1 MKLAIIL
8 MAAFLPAMMAV
19 SLATGPAPDELKAV
33 SNLSGSLE
41 SLENKELVVTFS
53 DDMLPL
59 GGKRDGAS
67 LLRIAPTVK
76 GEFTWR
82 GNRSLAFRPSPR
94 FRYSTSYTAVIPA
107 GTRSLNGAVMTKE
120 MRWQWVTPQVR
131 PINIKASSMDYFST
145 VTPGGELDFPVW
157 VKDSLLVRFNQP
169 VAAGGAGE
177 FLVLKEAKSGAHVR
191 LRLVQNG
198 ESAIEVRHDL
208 ELKRGTRYEL
218 IVRKGL
224 RGSEGDTGTS
234 RDFSVFF
241 ETVPPFR
248 YSGREP
254 LILFPDAPHCW
265 LPFTTPLDDKP
276 RPDQVRVYR
285 LSADRKTPLKFSL
298 ETRYYGQEA
307 LFLTIEDALASGETL
322 RVVVDGN
329 LANVYKETLGGD
341 LEIDAR
347 VCSSRSPHIGFS
359 LQEGKP
365 AMSARSMKEAGVR
378 LLKLRPGFRALLN
391 EDGFGVLQRRGFRDE
406 FLEKELLQRFAGL
419 PEGANSPPLRDAELG
434 SPLGF
439 FAFLVERHEP
449 YNSCHDAGL
458 LRLPEGDPPALEVFH
473 RRGMDMVIKAG
484 RQQTFFWLY
493 DNRSGGALGDR
504 PLFLE
509 RRDQEPLAI
518 GRTSATG
525 VLAIDRA
532 IGPSDLVVAT
542 DAARGDMALAR
553 LDREPV
559 SDRELRV
566 AVFSD
571 RDFYKPG
578 DTVHVAGIVKEYASG
593 KVSPPKSRSATI
605 EIIGPDWQRVKS
617 DSLELDAFGGFH
629 YPYRSDANGKKGNY
643 QIQVRVA
650 GEGSWQGQRQVTID
664 YYQPNTFEIALS
676 GIAERY
682 LFSDRFRAGISGSF
696 LAGNPMAGDA
706 YAHELSLTP
715 ASGRAF
721 AIGALERYAFGLDRD
736 LMQND
741 PAFQATG
748 KLDAAGQAELDVQLS
763 RFARTNGLADLLFSA
778 TGKSAEG
785 KEYTARARSLFFP
798 GRLITGIRLGYYQNS
813 REPIKAELALV
824 DSQGKPA
831 SGEARVTLYKDLYE
845 NHQRKL
851 AKASGPEDIFID
863 KTTTHSFRVPEP
875 GRYLLRV
882 DTPDP
887 AGRVI
892 STSDGFF
899 AWDSA
904 YAGAED
910 RLLIESEQKTLESGG
925 TLKLFIRSP
934 REGRG
939 LVTVERGRVLDSRI
953 IALNKMT
960 PLELPVRGDYFPGVR
975 VSVVAMYADNVSEE
989 TYRDFT
995 VRDRGRTLTVGLQ
1008 SAAEI
1013 KPASKARLR
1022 VQVRDAQGRGARA
1035 KLFVYAVDEGNLSLR
1050 GYRTPDPLQRFYYD
1064 SPLGRGMVRNY
1075 YSRHFRHWTFAH
1087 PMMDIDLAAGPVLF
1101 GRVFRPDASPLAGAK
1116 VTLEDDKFRALRTA
1130 SASPQGYYAFSGVA
1144 AGHYALKVEA
1154 AGFQP
1159 YLRTGIYFDGSGRQ
1173 QIHAALIPAGTE
1185 AFQEAEELASLA
1197 GGVLGGVEGGIAPA
1211 PMAAEAKSM
1220 ARMKKEDE
1228 AAAGEAD
1235 LSGIRVRRDFR
1246 EVLFFQAV
1254 ESDETGNAVVD
1265 FESSDQ
1271 LSTYRLMAVA
1281 YGEESFGSA
1290 EKRIVVSKD
1299 LLISEAMPEFARQG
1313 DEFSAGAQLSNR
1325 TAGKLPFTLL
1335 AKPQGLAIRG
1345 SAKIENVLD
1354 ARSNGLFQ
1362 FPFRADRV
1370 GDARV
1375 EFFALSAADKD
1386 GLEKKLPVTDRLV
1399 SETLLDFASGRNVK
1413 KAIEPQAEGEQQ
1425 IVTIKAAPSILRPA
1439 VHIAKK
1445 LVFYPYE
1452 CLEQRTSKVM
1462 PFLALSPQLAE
1473 RLELGLDQKQVR
1485 GEIEG
1490 YLKIIPEFMNGDG
1503 ALSYYRGGQYSSD
1516 YLTAYVLWALHLAG
1530 EQDYRVDPQ
1539 LRQKISGYLQR
1550 ASLEKTCESFY
1561 QFVLSLDRKADNK
1574 KLKKLAA
1581 ERGTLPLTGRVFL
1594 YRALHNQGIGADLTK
1609 AMLGEF
1615 NNSLQVEA
1623 DFAYFDAGEFAYH
1636 RDFPFYSSRFATAL
1650 LLQAVLE
1657 VEKGHV
1663 LAERILNWLLE
1674 AEPYCWN
1681 TTQTNFW
1688 VLSAMDE
1695 YLKQVEKTTAKRAEI
1710 ELLGEKAAKEFVN
1723 SRDAIVVQK
1732 KLGERKERVEVEVRA
1747 DQPVYVTSELTW
1759 KLSRAGKKS
1768 RGIDIRR
1775 HVYND
1780 KGEAVTGFQR
1790 GQIYM
1795 VELLVQCDKEVPY
1808 GVIDEPLAAGFELL
1822 REDVATTRSLKE
1834 FNTVNRSRFHSPW
1847 ARQENAADR
1856 LVFYTYS
1863 MQGPLRVVY
1872 FIKAMYPGRFTWM
1885 PTVAQGMY
1893 HPQYF
1898 GRNDMKTIE
1907 VKE

>member
-1 MKLAIIL
+1 MKLLIIL
-8 MAAFLPAMMAV
+8 LAAFLPAMMAV
-19 SLATGPAPDELKAV
+19 NLATGPAPDELKAV
-33 SNLSGSLE
+33 YNLSGPLE

-67 LLRIAPTVK
+67 LLRIAPAVK

-94 FRYSTSYTAVIPA
+94 FRYSTTYTAAIPA
-107 GTRSLNGAVMTKE
+107 GTRSLNGLALPHE
-120 MRWQWVTPQVR
+120 MRWQWVTPQAR
-131 PINIKASSMDYFST
+131 PIEAKTSSMDYFSS
-145 VTPGGELDFPVW
+145 VAPGDELDFPVW
-157 VKDSLLVRFNQP
+157 VKDSLIVRFNQP
-169 VAAGGAGE
+169 VTLAGAGE

-191 LRLVQNG
+191 LRLAQKG
-198 ESAIEVRHDL
+198 ENAIEASHDL
-208 ELKRGTRYEL
+208 DLKRGTRYEL
-218 IVRKGL
+218 IVRKGF

-234 RDFSVFF
+234 RDFSFF
-241 ETVPPFR
+241 FDTVPAFR

-254 LILFPDAPHCW
+254 LVLFPDSPHCW
-265 LPFTTPLDDKP
+265 LPFTNPLADEPHQDRVK
-276 RPDQVRVYR
+276 VYR
-285 LSADRKTPLKFSL
+285 ISGDGNTPLKFSL

-307 LFLTIEDALASGETL
+307 LFLTVQDNLASGDEL
-322 RVVVDGN
+322 RVVIDGN
-329 LANVYKETLGGD
+329 LANVYQERLGSD
-341 LEIDAR
+341 LEIAAR
-347 VCSSRSPHIGFS
+347 VCSSRSPRIGFS
-359 LQEGKP
+359 LTDGRP

-378 LLKLRPGFRALLN
+378 LFKLKPGFRALLN
-391 EDGFGVLQRRGFRDE
+391 EGGFGVLQRRGFRAE
-406 FLEKELLQRFAGL
+406 FLEKELQQRFAGL
-419 PEGANSPPLRDAELG
+419 PETASSPSLRDAELG

-439 FAFLVERHEP
+439 FAFLVERQEP
-449 YNSCHDAGL
+449 YNACHDAGL
-458 LRLPEGDPPALEVFH
+458 LRLPEADPPALEVFH
-473 RRGMDMVIKAG
+473 RRGMDMVIKSG
-484 RQQTFFWLY
+484 RDQTFFWLY
-493 DNRSGGALGDR
+493 DNRSGRALGDR
-504 PLFLE
+504 PFFLE
-509 RRDQEPLAI
+509 RRDKEPQAI
-518 GRTSATG
+518 GKTTSGG
-525 VLAIDRA
+525 VLALDRA
-532 IGPSDLVVAT
+532 IASSDLVVAT

-553 LDREPV
+553 LDREPAG
-559 SDRELRV
+559 DRELRV

-593 KVSPPKSRSATI
+593 RVSSPKARKAAI
-605 EIIGPDWQRVKS
+605 EIVGPDWQRVKS
-617 DSLELDAFGGFH
+617 DSLELDALGGFH
-629 YPYRSDANGKKGNY
+629 YPYRSDPAGKKGTY

-650 GEGSWQGQRQVTID
+650 DDGSWQGQRQVTID
-664 YYQPNTFEIALS
+664 YYQPNTFEITLS
-676 GIAERY
+676 GVAERY
-682 LFSDRFRAGISGSF
+682 LFSDRFRAGINGSF

-706 YAHELSLTP
+706 WSHELSLAP

-721 AIGALERYAFGLDRD
+721 AAGGLERFAFGLDRD
-736 LMQND
+736 LMQSD
-741 PAFQATG
+741 PAFRSSG
-748 KLDAAGQAELDVQLS
+748 RLDAAGKAGLDVPLS
-763 RFARTNGLADLLFSA
+763 RFARTNYLADLLFSA
-778 TGKSAEG
+778 TGRSAEG

-798 GRLITGIRLGYYQNS
+798 GQLATGILLGYYQGS
-813 REPIKAELALV
+813 REPIKAGLALV

-831 SGEARVTLYKDLYE
+831 SGEVRVTLYKDIYE
-845 NHQRKL
+845 NSQRKL
-851 AKASGPEDIFID
+851 TKVSGPEDVFVD
-863 KTTTHSFRVPEP
+863 RTKTHLFRVPEP

-882 DTPDP
+882 DTTDP
-887 AGRVI
+887 AGRVV

-904 YAGAED
+904 YGGTDE
-910 RLLIESEQKTLESGG
+910 RLLIESEGTTLDSGG

-934 REGRG
+934 REGQG
-939 LVTVERGRVLDSRI
+939 LVTVERGRVLDSRV

-960 PLELPVRGDYFPGVR
+960 PLELPVRREYFPAVR

-989 TYRDFT
+989 AYRDFT

-1008 SAAEI
+1008 GAAEI

-1050 GYRTPDPLQRFYYD
+1050 GYRTPDPLSRFYYE

-1075 YSRHFRHWTFAH
+1075 YSKHFNHWAFEH
-1087 PMMDIDLAAGPVLF
+1087 PMMDIDLPAGPLLF
-1101 GRVFRPDASPLAGAK
+1101 GRIFRPDASPLAGAK
-1116 VTLEDDKFRALRTA
+1116 VTLEDEKFRALRTA

-1144 AGHYALKVEA
+1144 AGRYALKVEA

-1173 QIHAALIPAGTE
+1173 QVHAALIPDGTDAYRE
-1185 AFQEAEELASLA
+1185 SEELAGRG

-1235 LSGIRVRRDFR
+1235 LAGIRVRRDFR

-1254 ESDETGNAVVD
+1254 ESDEAGNAAVD

-1271 LSTYRLMAVA
+1271 LSTYRIMAVA

-1313 DEFSAGAQLSNR
+1313 DEFSAGVQLSNR
-1325 TAGKLPFTLL
+1325 TANELPVTLL
-1335 AKPQGLAIRG
+1335 VKPEGITVSGANQLQRGLG
-1345 SAKIENVLD
+1345 
-1354 ARSNGLFQ
+1354 ARKNDLLQ
-1362 FPFRADRV
+1362 FPFLADRV
-1370 GDARV
+1370 GEAKLV
-1375 EFFALSAADKD
+1375 FYALSAADKD

-1399 SETLLDFASGRNVK
+1399 SETLLDFASGRKVK

-1425 IVTIKAAPSILRPA
+1425 SVTIKAAPSILRPA
-1439 VHIAKK
+1439 VNIAKK

-1462 PFLALSPQLAE
+1462 PFLALSPLLAE

-1485 GEIEG
+1485 SEIEG
-1490 YLKIIPEFMNGDG
+1490 YLRIVPEFMGNDG
-1503 ALSYYRGGQYSSD
+1503 ALSYYRGGRYSSD
-1516 YLTAYVLWALHLAG
+1516 YLTAYVLWALHLAR
-1530 EQDYRVDPQ
+1530 ERDYKVDPQ
-1539 LRQKISGYLQR
+1539 MLQKISGYLQR
-1550 ASLEKTCESFY
+1550 ASLDRTCESFY
-1561 QFVLSLDRKADNK
+1561 QFVLSLDKGANNK

-1581 ERGTLPLTGRVFL
+1581 ERASMPLPARVFL
-1594 YRALHNQGIGADLTK
+1594 YRALHNQGIEDDLLKT
-1609 AMLGEF
+1609 MLGEF
-1615 NNSLQVEA
+1615 NNSLQIEA

-1688 VLSAMDE
+1688 ILSAMDQ
-1695 YLKQVEKTTAKRAEI
+1695 YLEQVEKSTAKRAEI
-1710 ELLGEKAAKEFVN
+1710 ALLGEKAVKEFAS
-1723 SRDAIVVQK
+1723 SRDALVVEK
-1732 KLGERKERVEVEVRA
+1732 KLGERKGRIEVVVQA

-1775 HVYND
+1775 NIYNE
-1780 KGEAVTGFQR
+1780 KGEAVASFQR
-1790 GQIYM
+1790 GQVYM
-1795 VELLVQCDKEVPY
+1795 VELLVECDKEVPY

-1822 REDVATTRSLKE
+1822 REDVVTTRELKE
-1834 FNTVNRSRFHSPW
+1834 FNKTNRSAFHAPW
-1847 ARQENAADR
+1847 ARRENAADR

-1863 MQGPLRVVY
+1863 MQGPLRLVY
-1872 FIKAMYPGRFTWM
+1872 FVKAMYGGRFTWL
-1885 PTVAQGMY
+1885 PAVAQGMY

-1898 GRNDMKTIE
+1898 GRNAIETVE
-1907 VKE
+1907 VKD